1 MAAVKALPEEAA
13 GVITHALVPLVGV
26 RQTDSGAILARAGVT
41 FPAPPA
47 EAVFLR
53 PIFQEATSQA
63 PRAHR
68 DPAADVSRRAA
79 RCLLRPALVR
89 PLAAESRSCPL
100 GIHQVAAREP
110 APRKNL
116 PQAPNHQTEV
126 REPDQPASRPNFL
139 RKVRAIFSVRQLEPV
154 VGPLL
159 APLLLGTVR
168 VSSRQIGAV
177 LVKRPLALKSG
188 RIGAIVRKIAMTNG
202 TNGWITAAKP
212 GLNAASSARNGATNS
227 RTIATSVGIICKVVA
242 KIDRNGATS
251 DARIGSNIGKISGIT
266 APIARKR
273 SGTTRRIFTMMS
285 STMPGGGVGVGP
297 DTGPAIIRSTR
308 GGGGELLPGVRSRL
322 MPPCLRTLSTSTMG

>member
-13 GVITHALVPLVGV
+13 GVITHALVALVGV

-53 PIFQEATSQA
+53 PTFQEATSQV

-68 DPAADVSRRAA
+68 DPAVGVSLRAA
-79 RCLLRPALVR
+79 RCLLRPALVP
-89 PLAAESRSCPL
+89 PLAAEPRSCPL

-116 PQAPNHQTEV
+116 PQVPNHQTEV
-126 REPDQPASRPNFL
+126 REPDQPASRHNFL
-139 RKVRAIFSVRQLEPV
+139 RKVRAIFSVRRLEPV
-154 VGPLL
+154 VPLL

-177 LVKRPLALKSG
+177 LVKDALALKSG

-202 TNGWITAAKP
+202 TSGWITAAKP
-212 GLNAASSARNGATNS
+212 GPNGASNARNGAINS

-242 KIDRNGATS
+242 MIARNGATN

-266 APIARKR
+266 APTARKR
-273 SGTTRRIFTMMS
+273 SGTTRRIFTIMF

-308 GGGGELLPGVRSRL
+308 GGGGELPPGVRSRL
-322 MPPCLRTLSTSTMG
+322 MPPCLRNLNTSTTG

>member
-1 MAAVKALPEEAA
+1 MEAVRALPEEAA
-13 GVITHALVPLVGV
+13 GVVTHALVGV
-26 RQTDSGAILARAGVT
+26 QQTELGAILARAGVP

-47 EAVFLR
+47 EAVFPR
-53 PIFQEATSQA
+53 PTFQEATSQA

-68 DPAADVSRRAA
+68 DPAAGVSHRATRSVRR
-79 RCLLRPALVR
+79 
-89 PLAAESRSCPL
+89 LAAEPRSCPL

-110 APRKNL
+110 SPRKNL
-116 PQAPNHQTEV
+116 PLAPNRQSEPNRQMEV
-126 REPDQPASRPNFL
+126 REPDQPARRHNFL
-139 RKVRAIFSVRQLEPV
+139 RKARAIFSVRRLEPV
-154 VGPLL
+154 VVPLL

-177 LVKRPLALKSG
+177 LVKGALALKSG

-202 TNGWITAAKP
+202 TSGWITAAKP
-212 GLNAASSARNGATNS
+212 GPNGANNARNGATNS
-227 RTIATSVGIICKVVA
+227 RTIVTSVGIICKVGA
-242 KIDRNGATS
+242 MIARNGATN

-273 SGTTRRIFTMMS
+273 SGTTRRIFTIMF
-285 STMPGGGVGVGP
+285 STMPGGGIWDGP

-322 MPPCLRTLSTSTMG
+322 TPPCLRNRNTSTMG